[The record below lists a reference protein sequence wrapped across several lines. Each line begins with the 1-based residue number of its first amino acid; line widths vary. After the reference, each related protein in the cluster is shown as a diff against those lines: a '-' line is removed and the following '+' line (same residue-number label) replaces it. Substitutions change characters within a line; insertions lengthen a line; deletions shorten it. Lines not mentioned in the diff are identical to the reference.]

1 MCGVFQISP
10 KGSFG
15 VCQDILDETL
25 PILLLFSLGD
35 PKLRALFAGNTFG
48 RNIVPNKARQPPN
61 IPNPAKK
68 YGRD

>member
-1 MCGVFQISP
+1 MYGVFQISP

-15 VCQDILDETL
+15 VCQDVLDETL
-25 PILLLFSLGD
+25 PLLLLFSLGN
-35 PKLRALFAGNTFG
+35 PKLRALFADNIFG

-68 YGRD
+68 YGK